1 MTILTTAVIVAIPP
15 LIILAGTSG
24 GAAAGT
30 TAAIGGVAK
39 TTALAARAAKAT
51 RLVLICKKV
60 VIGAAIGAGV
70 GATGGTTSL
79 IVSKSFPLFLKSIDK
94 AAKTGILVGLA
105 ISLGLIFSNQTLS
118 FVGYSLGAEIVK
130 SCILTLK
137 ECGADHVVHDIVFFG
152 GLTSFQTTEEETD
165 YYS

>member
-1 MTILTTAVIVAIPP
+1 MTIVSTAAIVAIPP
-15 LIILAGTSG
+15 LIILLATSG
-24 GAAAGT
+24 GATVG
-30 TAAIGGVAK
+30 TAAAVGGVAE
-39 TTALAARAAKAT
+39 AAAIAARAAKAA
-51 RLVLICKKV
+51 RVVLVCKNV
-60 VIGAAIGAGV
+60 LMGAAIGAGV

-105 ISLGLIFSNQTLS
+105 ISLGLIFPNQTLS